1 MSVCFFSPACP
12 HTFACPGSARHP
24 HARPAAVH
32 HSEQGGWTS
41 NVIYWASSSSFLTLF
56 LRLSC
61 HPKDAPF
68 PSHFWMPP
76 ADPFLSPLD
85 GRAIFTPSA
94 LFWIQCLRLQRPL
107 LVDEGAS
114 ESTCSSASQERV
126 VLPRVRGRPVVLSSR
141 VQVWLCVL
149 NHSVLSS
156 SL

>member
-1 MSVCFFSPACP
+1 
-12 HTFACPGSARHP
+12 
-24 HARPAAVH
+24 
-32 HSEQGGWTS
+32 
-41 NVIYWASSSSFLTLF
+41 
-56 LRLSC
+56 
-61 HPKDAPF
+61 
-68 PSHFWMPP
+68 MPP

-149 NHSVLSS
+149 NR
-156 SL
+156 